1 MRPRTYYVW
10 VGCVCM
16 CLIIY
21 LSVAIRLKQ
30 FAFNP
35 PPRARAYCLCPWLLA
50 LVLRVGHRGV
60 PWPRLWRGLPA
71 LRRAGLRLRCPGG
84 VSFGGTLPCS
94 ASPAS
99 EVCALRVVRPWPAFA
114 VAWALVLA
122 AGAKRWWCR
131 ACSYWAEPRP
141 AFGLR
146 ILGGPCASWCGWLKH
161 TTAKVVH
168 RGDFL
173 SAWRALLR
181 GFAVQ
186 MSLTQTPSRPI
197 PLT

>member
-1 MRPRTYYVW
+1 MQSRSPSQTPFQADSQRIVFPHTYITHTTCNIVRGGWLRLAASTYYVW

-99 EVCALRVVRPWPAFA
+99 EVCALRVVRPWPAIA

-122 AGAKRWWCR
+122 AGAKRW
-131 ACSYWAEPRP
+131 
-141 AFGLR
+141 
-146 ILGGPCASWCGWLKH
+146 
-161 TTAKVVH
+161 
-168 RGDFL
+168 
-173 SAWRALLR
+173 LLQ
-181 GFAVQ
+181 GV
-186 MSLTQTPSRPI
+186 
-197 PLT
+197 